1 MKDHGLAS
9 REDDVNWLGFSLL
22 AVGLWGLWG
31 FLSKVA
37 TLHLPTGAVYLLSIT
52 GHLAVIGYLTAT
64 GGLTIPWQPAG
75 LAAALG
81 AGLCMAFGL
90 LCFLMAL
97 SAGGTASV
105 VVPLTA
111 IYPLITVILGWL
123 VLQEGFTLRRLVG
136 VALALTAVWLLSE

>member
-1 MKDHGLAS
+1 MSWLA
-9 REDDVNWLGFSLL
+9 FSLI

-37 TLHLPTGAVYLLSIT
+37 TLQLPAGAVYLMSIT
-52 GHLAVIGYLTAT
+52 GHLAVVGCLAAT
-64 GGLTIPWQPAG
+64 GGLAIPWQPAG

-90 LCFLMAL
+90 LYFLKAL
-97 SAGGTASV
+97 SAGGTASL

-111 IYPLITVILGWL
+111 LYPMVTVVLSWL
-123 VLQEGFTLRRLVG
+123 ALHEDFTLRRLAG
-136 VALALTAVWLLSE
+136 VALALAAVWLLSK